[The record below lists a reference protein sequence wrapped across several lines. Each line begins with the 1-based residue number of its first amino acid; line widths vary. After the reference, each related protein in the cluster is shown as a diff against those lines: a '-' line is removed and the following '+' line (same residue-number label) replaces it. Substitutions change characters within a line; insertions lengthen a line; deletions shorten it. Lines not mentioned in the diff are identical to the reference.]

1 MGIRILTNTRPM
13 DAIILKDK
21 PTDDKCKD
29 CSLIYM
35 HNGIIRNGIRHVLVN
50 DTANN
55 KGCGC
60 CSMDTQCIG
69 KNSGICVRMFDTEK
83 CHFEI
88 K

>member
-1 MGIRILTNTRPM
+1 M
-13 DAIILKDK
+13 DAIVLRDK
-21 PTDDKCKD
+21 PTDDKCNN
-29 CSLIYM
+29 CSLIYIT
-35 HNGIIRNGIRHVLVN
+35 NGIIYNGIRHVLVK
-50 DTANN
+50 DTVDN

-69 KNSGICVRMFDTEK
+69 ENSGICVRMFYRKD

>member
-1 MGIRILTNTRPM
+1 M

-21 PTDDKCKD
+21 PTDDKCKN

-35 HNGIIRNGIRHVLVN
+35 HNGIIHNGIRHVLVDN
-50 DTANN
+50 AVG
-55 KGCGC
+55 KMGWYS
-60 CSMDTQCIG
+60 CSMRKQCSNAGIG
-69 KNSGICVRMFDTEK
+69 LDICVNIFGTDK